1 MCKRIFA
8 FLLALTAIFAFSACG
23 KTEAPVKTPETTAT
37 AETTAPEATETAVPI
52 GTLYVSFSGTMEL
65 TYDKDGNALEIKG
78 TNQVGETL
86 AAAAKNQ
93 VGKGCVFAL
102 RSILRNASDNNL
114 LGDAKSMS
122 VRVGAKDPLPK
133 EDFLEEIQTD
143 CQYLADEECT
153 GIQIKIL
160 HGDKLDA
167 QGNLTLDTA
176 KMLAARHLDV
186 KPEEL
191 TGSDVPVDGV
201 YTFTCGEM
209 GCTVDIFNGM
219 VVTA

>member
-1 MCKRIFA
+1 MKKFFA
-8 FLLALTAIFAFSACG
+8 ILLALAVLFAFAACG
-23 KTEAPVKTPETTAT
+23 STQAPAKTPETTA
-37 AETTAPEATETAVPI
+37 APETTAPEATEPAVPI

-78 TNQVGETL
+78 TNEVGETL
-86 AAAAKNQ
+86 ATAAQNQ

-114 LGDAKSMS
+114 LGDAKSMA
-122 VRVGAKDPLPK
+122 VRVGAGDPLPK
-133 EDFLEEIQTD
+133 ENFLEEIQTD

-153 GIQIKIL
+153 GIQMKIL

-191 TGSDVPVDGV
+191 TGADAPVDGA
-201 YTFTCGEM
+201 YTFTCGDKS
-209 GCTVDIFNGM
+209 CTVDVFSGM
-219 VVTA
+219 VVTV